1 VKTFLALFSLHFW
14 QQGSIQQK
22 VLVSVIAIILV
33 VVIAAAIFNAFK
45 ARRRPANTSASV
57 DAASNTE
64 RSLEDV
70 PRNHFLGQALLQGA
84 ELSSDVAARS
94 GGTAQPAS
102 SIEDF
107 LSAWWNLSGGAHG
120 TAHDWQMSAKRK
132 GLDEFL
138 RVYQRTH
145 QRLPQGLITFS
156 YISLSSGRTVEET
169 IDADEIHRHA
179 TVLNACFSE
188 RGDYRLD
195 RMVSAVPERPSSF

>member
-33 VVIAAAIFNAFK
+33 VVIAAAIFNVFK

-94 GGTAQPAS
+94 GVR
-102 SIEDF
+102 
-107 LSAWWNLSGGAHG
+107 H
-120 TAHDWQMSAKRK
+120 R
-132 GLDEFL
+132 
-138 RVYQRTH
+138 
-145 QRLPQGLITFS
+145 RLPQ
-156 YISLSSGRTVEET
+156 
-169 IDADEIHRHA
+169 
-179 TVLNACFSE
+179 
-188 RGDYRLD
+188 
-195 RMVSAVPERPSSF
+195 